1 MTQPPVITLTPA
13 TLAASGHDD
22 DLTLTLTE
30 QARKSLSTIGRGWR
44 YVLDPIQTNGGGT
57 TRGGI
62 RPATEDDIDHAPDAR
77 LDTPRTLA
85 FWVHAALD
93 EWPTIL
99 QTLQPVDADKPDG
112 KLHLVT
118 TETIDCA
125 DVPAMVDL
133 LHREAGRIASWIEP
147 GQDYGATFVSEV
159 AELARVV
166 SRVAWPPKGDR
177 LTIGECPECGRRVR
191 VKAPTWHK
199 RPLSVP
205 QPTTNPAAY
214 AAWTWVVPDGTP
226 WEADRSK
233 PITCRC
239 GIEDD
244 LEGWRERMTGPPV
257 MLTAEQIVDEVREHL
272 GMRYQTASVR
282 QWARR
287 GLITSHGYSKQGHA
301 LYDRTQVLAALID
314 REKKRDR
321 AS

>member
-13 TLAASGHDD
+13 TLPATRHDD
-22 DLTLTLTE
+22 NLTPTE
-30 QARKSLSTIGRGWR
+30 DARKSLSTIIRGWR
-44 YVLDPIQTNGGGT
+44 HVLDPIQTSSGGT

-62 RPATEDDIDHAPDAR
+62 RPATEDEVPDPPDAR

-93 EWPTIL
+93 EWPAIL
-99 QTLQPVDADKPDG
+99 QTLQPVDPDKPDG

-125 DVPAMVDL
+125 DVPAMAEL
-133 LHREAGRIASWIEP
+133 LHREAGRIVNWVE
-147 GQDYGATFVSEV
+147 GTHDFGATFVSEL

-191 VKAPTWHK
+191 VKAPTWHR
-199 RPLSVP
+199 RPVSVP

-214 AAWTWVVPDGTP
+214 GAWTFVIPEGAL
-226 WEADRSK
+226 WEADRDK
-233 PITCRC
+233 PIVCRC

-244 LEGWRERMTGPPV
+244 IEGWRKRMTGEPV
-257 MLTAEQIVDEVREHL
+257 LLTAEQIVEDIREHL
-272 GMRYQTASVR
+272 GMRYEAATVR

-287 GLITSHGYSKQGHA
+287 GLIVSRGYSKQGHA
-301 LYDRTQVLAALID
+301 QYDRTQVLAALIA
-314 REKKRDR
+314 REKKRDQ

>member
-13 TLAASGHDD
+13 TLPATRHDD
-22 DLTLTLTE
+22 DLSPTE
-30 QARKSLSTIGRGWR
+30 DARKSLSTIIRGWR
-44 YVLDPIQTNGGGT
+44 HVLDPIQTSSGGT

-62 RPATEDDIDHAPDAR
+62 RPATEDEVPDPPDAR

-93 EWPTIL
+93 EWPAIL
-99 QTLQPVDADKPDG
+99 QTLQPVDPDKPDG

-125 DVPAMVDL
+125 DVLAMAEL
-133 LHREAGRIASWIEP
+133 LHREAGRIVNWVE
-147 GQDYGATFVSEV
+147 DTHDFGATFVSEL

-191 VKAPTWHK
+191 IKAPHWLHM
-199 RPLSVP
+199 P
-205 QPTTNPAAY
+205 QPTTDPTAY
-214 AAWTWVVPDGTP
+214 PEWAWLPSH
-226 WEADRSK
+226 AK

-239 GIEDD
+239 GISDH
-244 LEGWRERMTGPPV
+244 LEGWIGRIVPFEEREPKTADEIVVIIQERMG
-257 MLTAEQIVDEVREHL
+257 L
-272 GMRYQTASVR
+272 RYQPLTVR
-282 QWARR
+282 TWQRR
-287 GLITSHGYSKQGHA
+287 GLIKIADYSKTGHA
-301 LYDRTQVLAALID
+301 RYDVTQVLAALAD